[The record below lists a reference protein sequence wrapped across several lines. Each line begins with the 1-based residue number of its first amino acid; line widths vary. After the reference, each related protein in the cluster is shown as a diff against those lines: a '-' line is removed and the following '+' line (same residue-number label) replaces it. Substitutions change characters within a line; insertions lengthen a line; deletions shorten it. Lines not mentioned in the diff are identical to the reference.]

1 MRAGKGVLVMR
12 MQPGQA
18 RAVVVLLAVI
28 GLAQIASAAEQ
39 SDTPNAAS
47 QSATQ
52 ERPNTHATES
62 IEACMAKWDPGT
74 HMTKEQWR
82 ETCQRIKDE
91 REPYVRGR

>member
-1 MRAGKGVLVMR
+1 ML

-18 RAVVVLLAVI
+18 RAVFVLLAVI
-28 GLAQIASAAEQ
+28 GFAPVASAAEP
-39 SDTPNAAS
+39 SNTPDAAS
-47 QSATQ
+47 QSAAQ
-52 ERPNTHATES
+52 EPPYTHATES

-74 HMTKEQWR
+74 HMSKEQWR

>member
-1 MRAGKGVLVMR
+1 MW
-12 MQPGQA
+12 MQPGQT
-18 RAVVVLLAVI
+18 RAMFVLLAVI

-39 SDTPNAAS
+39 SATPNTSS

-52 ERPNTHATES
+52 ERPDTHATES
-62 IEACMAKWDPGT
+62 VEACMAKWDPGT
-74 HMTKEQWR
+74 HMSKEQWR

>member
-1 MRAGKGVLVMR
+1 ML

-18 RAVVVLLAVI
+18 RALFVLLIAI
-28 GLAQIASAAEQ
+28 GLAPIASAAEP
-39 SDTPNAAS
+39 SDTPDAAS
-47 QSATQ
+47 QPAAQ
-52 ERPNTHATES
+52 ERPYTTHATES

-74 HMTKEQWR
+74 HMSKEQWR